1 MPPKTMERPAMAQ
14 TASKPSQ
21 SLPRPRNRG
30 LALYR
35 RAAHRVAGL
44 VLLAALCIASAPAH
58 AIDAHAFGYKRHD
71 ATGAAPLLVI
81 WIRQH
86 DDTPKA
92 ELERL
97 KQYFEESIFG
107 RPDRFAGY
115 PEALRQLEPSNVG
128 YYQDASG
135 GKFTWRRAGFVGPL
149 DAPVNDQKDPAALAR
164 LGITTAAT
172 QGHFNFAAFDT
183 NHDGK
188 IGDKELHVLVI
199 SSRPEG
205 QTHGGNTVAIPGQ
218 NLVFEGRDSV
228 IGEGPHLALRNHEL
242 MHQLGAIDLYGP
254 WGGCYGI
261 NGGLTVMSGGERSYE
276 GTLGL
281 DPWHKMLFGWTEP
294 RLMMVGQSGTV
305 QLAAYH
311 LGLSAEPLRSR
322 PLLIFD
328 PRKGASDFFMLEYR
342 TPYRLGY
349 DHDVASSGLVIWQIG
364 YDASG
369 QVSHGPADRPDC
381 HGAFVDLHNV
391 YSRGAPD
398 WRQGGNK
405 AYTSEHGEIV
415 LKWADGRD
423 SGVHV
428 TVAPHKPTDPVL
440 QISVTAAGAMLHA
453 EAKR

>member
-1 MPPKTMERPAMAQ
+1 MTMERPAMTQ

-21 SLPRPRNRG
+21 SLPRTRKCG
-30 LALYR
+30 LALCW

-58 AIDAHAFGYKRHD
+58 AIDARAFGYKRFE
-71 ATGAAPLLVI
+71 ASGTLPLLVI

-86 DDTPKA
+86 DDTPKV
-92 ELERL
+92 ELERR
-97 KQYFEESIFG
+97 KQYFEETIFG

-115 PEALRQLEPSNVG
+115 PEALRQIEPSTAS

-135 GKFTWRRAGFVGPL
+135 GMFAWRRAGFVGPL
-149 DAPVNDQKDPAALAR
+149 EGPVSDQKDPRALAR
-164 LGITTAAT
+164 LAITAAAT
-172 QGHFNFAAFDT
+172 DGHFNFAAFDT
-183 NHDGK
+183 NRDGK
-188 IGDKELHVLVI
+188 ITDKELHILVI
-199 SSRPEG
+199 VSRPEG
-205 QTHGGNTVAIPGQ
+205 QAHGGNAIPIPGQ
-218 NLVFEGRDSV
+218 NVVFEGRDAV
-228 IGEGPHLALRNHEL
+228 VGEDPYFATRNHEL

-254 WGGCYGI
+254 WGGCYPV
-261 NGGLTVMSGGERSYE
+261 NGGLTLMSGGARGRE
-276 GTLGL
+276 GSLGL

-294 RLMMVGQSGTV
+294 RLMMVGQSGTAE
-305 QLAAYH
+305 LAAYH
-311 LGLSAEPLRSR
+311 LGRSAEPLRSR

-328 PRKGASDFFMLEYR
+328 PRKGASEFFMLEYR

-349 DHDVASSGLVIWQIG
+349 DHDVASSGLVIWHIG

-369 QVSHGPADRPDC
+369 QVSHGPAERPDC

-391 YSRGAPD
+391 YTRGAPD
-398 WRQGGNK
+398 WRQGGSK
-405 AYTSEHGEIV
+405 AYTSEHGEIA

-428 TVAPHKPTDPVL
+428 TVAPHKPTDPIIE
-440 QISVTAAGAMLHA
+440 ISFTAVGAMLHA